1 MSLYRTIS
9 TTLLSVSTPFSISF
23 LALLLPFTLPI
34 IAHAEEIVLGVA
46 EARVN
51 TTTSSTQS
59 TAYMQIVNYS
69 KEKSIT
75 LTRVNSEI
83 ADKVKLLHPNEETLT
98 IAPGKAENFS
108 DDGYTLQLE
117 GLTAPIIEG
126 QSIPLTLTF
135 AHGDSYIINAVAVR
149 EGTHL
154 HGSDSDGYTSHNDH

>member
-1 MSLYRTIS
+1 MS
-9 TTLLSVSTPFSISF
+9 TTLLSVSTPFSISISALF
-23 LALLLPFTLPI
+23 LTLTLSTI
-34 IAHAEEIVLGVA
+34 VNAEEIVIGVA
-46 EARVN
+46 EARIN

-75 LTRVNSEI
+75 LTRVYSEI
-83 ADKVKLLHPNEETLT
+83 ADEVKLLHPKEKILT
-98 IAPGKAENFS
+98 IGPGKAENFS

-117 GLTAPIIEG
+117 GLTTPIIEG

-154 HGSDSDGYTSHNDH
+154 HGSGSDGYTSHNDH